1 MSQRPNPQSSGSNSP
16 FVNLAG
22 DAALWVA
29 MVLSLQAF
37 RALMV
42 WLFRAEMSPETDA
55 TQLLL
60 CFSAGLRFD
69 IAVASSGILPILALT
84 MASFVRPLG
93 AWHQRVRSVLV
104 GTLVSV
110 ALLTFAIDIGYFR
123 EYHDQFNLWIF
134 ELVFDDRA
142 AIAQTIWKTY
152 PVLWLAVGITVSVA
166 VTMVAGRAFWRAVCA
181 RMKLPSWTAGGAVRF
196 VTPVLVVGL
205 AVAGTRGSLGRLPAQ
220 LKEAGVT
227 TDVHLNKLVANPFT
241 ALRYAIKH
249 QLQITSTKGFREI
262 LPDGD
267 IRAAARACF
276 PEAGAE
282 TDLDKCTKRIAAG
295 SPIRPPQHVV
305 LIVEESY
312 DAWGMR
318 PEWAALHVTDR
329 LAALGR
335 AGIAAD
341 AFVSAGRG
349 TMPSLAALITGLPDA
364 GVRVNYQASS
374 KRPFPTA
381 AAPTFKRLG
390 YRTRFYYG
398 GYLSWQRLD
407 EFCRNQGFDHA
418 HGRSEMRASGGNE
431 WGVDDEDLFRFVLS
445 QLGTEP
451 SFHMIMTTSY
461 HTPHSVD
468 FKARGFPPADVA
480 RELTARGFAER
491 DIKILGTLWYA
502 DKALGDFVEAVTK
515 QFPRTLFAVTGDH
528 WSRHSFS
535 SPPPTRFEQRAVPFV
550 LYGPDVLQ
558 DLPRPPRIA
567 GSHSDILPTL
577 VELCA
582 PSGFEYHSFG
592 RNMLDPAQP
601 QIGFGNSAVVT
612 PDTFVDVDPRRGR
625 KDKRRHT
632 GNDQAEFEQWRLRYQ
647 QLHALSWWRVM
658 KGSEL

>member
-1 MSQRPNPQSSGSNSP
+1 M
-16 FVNLAG
+16 V
-22 DAALWVA
+22 

-42 WLFRAEMSPETDA
+42 WLFRADLSPETDA
-55 TQLLL
+55 TQLLR

-69 IAVASSGILPILALT
+69 IAVASCAILPTLALT
-84 MASFVRPLG
+84 MVSFVRPLG
-93 AWHQRVRSVLV
+93 AWHHRVRRVLV
-104 GTLVSV
+104 GTLASV
-110 ALLTFAIDIGYFR
+110 ALLTFTIDIGYFR
-123 EYHDQFNLWIF
+123 EYHDQFNVWIF

-152 PVLWLAVGITVSVA
+152 PVVWLIAGIAVA
-166 VTMVAGRAFWRAVCA
+166 VTVAVAAGRAFWRLVCA
-181 RMKLPSWTAGGAVRF
+181 RIKLPVWTARGAVRL
-196 VTPVLVVGL
+196 VTPLVVVGL
-205 AVAGTRGSLGRLPAQ
+205 AVAGTRGSLGRRPAQ

-227 TDVHLNKLVANPFT
+227 TDTHLNKLVANPFT
-241 ALRYAIKH
+241 ALRWAIKH

-262 LPDGD
+262 LPEGD

-276 PEAGAE
+276 PGAGSE
-282 TDLDKCTKRIAAG
+282 TNLDNCTKRLAAG
-295 SPIRPPQHVV
+295 SPIHPPQHVV
-305 LIVEESY
+305 LIIEESY
-312 DAWGMR
+312 DTWGMR

-335 AGIAAD
+335 AGIAAE
-341 AFVSAGRG
+341 AFLSAGRG
-349 TMPSLAALITGLPDA
+349 TMPSLAALIAGLPDA
-364 GVRVNYQASS
+364 EVRVNYQPSA

-407 EFCRNQGFDHA
+407 EFCRNQGFDHV
-418 HGRSEMRASGGNE
+418 HGRSDMSAQSAGNE

-445 QLGTEP
+445 RLGAEP

-468 FKARGFPPADVA
+468 FKARGFPQPDVA
-480 RELTARGFAER
+480 RELKTRGFNDRE
-491 DIKILGTLWYA
+491 IKILGSLWYA

-515 QFPRTLFAVTGDH
+515 QFPRTLFAITGDH

-535 SPPPTRFEQRAVPFV
+535 SPPPTPFERRAVPFV

-558 DLPRPPRIA
+558 NQPCPPRIA
-567 GSHSDILPTL
+567 GSHNDILPTL

-592 RNMLDPAQP
+592 RNLLDPEQP
-601 QIGFGNSAVVT
+601 QIGFGNSSIVT
-612 PDTFVDVDPRRGR
+612 PDFFAEVGPRGACQDRRGNPAHDR
-625 KDKRRHT
+625 
-632 GNDQAEFEQWRLRYQ
+632 AECEQWRLRYR